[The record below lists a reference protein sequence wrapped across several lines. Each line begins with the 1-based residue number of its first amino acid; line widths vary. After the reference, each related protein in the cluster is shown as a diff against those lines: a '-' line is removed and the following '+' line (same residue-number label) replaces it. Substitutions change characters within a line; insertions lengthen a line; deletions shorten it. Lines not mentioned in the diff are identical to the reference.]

1 MGTTNVHFAENL
13 LKILINLKKLCK
25 KVENMKVFF
34 RAIMNKEEDL
44 ANIVFIEMNDFLF
57 LLYIF
62 I

>member
-57 LLYIF
+57 
-62 I
+62 